1 MHINRKLIYSLG
13 KRIKIINIKLMGL
26 QGLIKVRGPETQ
38 ASFVSR
44 HPSLPPRKT
53 EDEGKKDIN

>member
-1 MHINRKLIYSLG
+1 
-13 KRIKIINIKLMGL
+13 MGL